1 MEYGRFFS
9 PRNVYYGAGALESLA
24 TVSCQRALIT
34 TDRAIRALGIVE
46 RVERILQANGAVTRI
61 FDQVE
66 AEPSKETAWKAF
78 HLAQEFKPDL
88 FVGVGGGSCMDV
100 GKVAWLLFEHPDL
113 ADLPL
118 SESLQETK
126 SRELRRKARYVAIP
140 TTSGS
145 GSEGTVGAV
154 IVDREANPPFKPVF
168 TSEHLV
174 PDVSILD
181 PELTV
186 SLPPTVTADCGYD
199 ALVHAI
205 EPYVWEFQSD
215 LVDALSVGAAR
226 TIFAW
231 LPKAVADGKDLQARE
246 KMHLASLQGAM
257 AISNAS
263 HTPSKRI
270 GVHALAHS
278 MGAAFHIPHGRANA
292 FLLCPVF
299 AFLYPICKA
308 RLSSLA
314 ASLGIEGASDW
325 SKVANLLAAL
335 DELKAKVGIP
345 LSIKD
350 SGLEEKQWLDQIDQL
365 AARDAEGRD
374 SISFDEIKEI
384 YMHAWNGTRAELRK

>member
-1 MEYGRFFS
+1 MEYCKFFS
-9 PRNVYYGAGALESLA
+9 PRNIYYGAGALESLS
-24 TVSCQRALIT
+24 TVTCQRALIT
-34 TDRAIRALGIVE
+34 TDRVIRELGIVE
-46 RVERILQANGAVTRI
+46 RVEKILQANGAVTRI

-78 HLAQEFKPDL
+78 YLAQEFTPDL
-88 FVGVGGGSCMDV
+88 FVGLGGGSCMDV

-118 SESLQETK
+118 SESVQETQN
-126 SRELRRKARYVAIP
+126 RELRKKARYVAIP

-154 IVDREANPPFKPVF
+154 IVDRQANPPLKPVF
-168 TSEHLV
+168 SSEHLV
-174 PDVSILD
+174 PDIAILD

-205 EPYVWEFQSD
+205 EPYVGDFQSD

-226 TIFAW
+226 TIFEW
-231 LPKAVADGKDLQARE
+231 LPKAVADGKNLQARE
-246 KMHLASLQGAM
+246 KMHLASFQGAV

-270 GVHALAHS
+270 GVHLLAHS
-278 MGAAFHIPHGRANA
+278 MGATLHIPHGRANA

-308 RLSSLA
+308 RFSSLA
-314 ASLGIEGASDW
+314 ASLGIAGKDDR

-335 DELKAKVGIP
+335 DELKEKVGIP

-350 SGLEEKQWLDQIDQL
+350 SGLEEKQWLDQIDRV

-374 SISFDEIKEI
+374 WISFDEIKEI
-384 YMHAWNGTRAELRK
+384 YMHAWNGTRAELKK

>member
-1 MEYGRFFS
+1 MTNRFFS
-9 PRNVYYGAGALESLA
+9 PRSVCYGAGALENLA
-24 TVSCQRALIT
+24 TVSCRRALIT
-34 TDRAIRALGIVE
+34 TDRGIRALGIVE
-46 RVERILQANGAVTRI
+46 RVENILQAAGAVTRV

-66 AEPSKETAWKAF
+66 AEPSKETAWQAF
-78 HLAQEFKPDL
+78 HLAQEFDPDL
-88 FVGVGGGSCMDV
+88 FVGLGGGSCMDV

-118 SESLQETK
+118 SESLEQTK
-126 SRELRRKARYVAIP
+126 SRELRKKARYVAIP

-154 IVDREANPPFKPVF
+154 IVDREADPPLKPVF

-186 SLPPTVTADCGYD
+186 SLPPGVTADCGYD

-226 TIFAW
+226 TILAW
-231 LPKAVADGKDLQARE
+231 LPRAVADGKNLQARE

-263 HTPSKRI
+263 LHAPQHKI

-278 MGAAFHIPHGRANA
+278 MGAAFQIPHGRANA
-292 FLLCPVF
+292 FLLCQVF
-299 AFLYPICKA
+299 AFLYPVHKA

-314 ASLGIEGASDW
+314 ESLGIEGEDHRSR
-325 SKVANLLAAL
+325 VANLLTAL

-350 SGLEEKQWLDQIDQL
+350 SGVEERPWLDQIDQL

-374 SISFDEIKEI
+374 SISADEIREI
-384 YMHAWNGTRAELRK
+384 YMHAWNGTRAELKV

>member
-126 SRELRRKARYVAIP
+126 SRELRRKARYVAVP

-231 LPKAVADGKDLQARE
+231 LPKA
-246 KMHLASLQGAM
+246 
-257 AISNAS
+257 
-263 HTPSKRI
+263 
-270 GVHALAHS
+270 
-278 MGAAFHIPHGRANA
+278 
-292 FLLCPVF
+292 
-299 AFLYPICKA
+299 
-308 RLSSLA
+308 
-314 ASLGIEGASDW
+314 
-325 SKVANLLAAL
+325 
-335 DELKAKVGIP
+335 
-345 LSIKD
+345 
-350 SGLEEKQWLDQIDQL
+350 
-365 AARDAEGRD
+365 
-374 SISFDEIKEI
+374 
-384 YMHAWNGTRAELRK
+384 

>member
-1 MEYGRFFS
+1 MIVIFTINLGWVIVTE
-9 PRNVYYGAGALESLA
+9 A
-24 TVSCQRALIT
+24 
-34 TDRAIRALGIVE
+34 ALGFLGLGLPPDVATWE
-46 RVERILQANGAVTRI
+46 GMLSWEGRRYMET
-61 FDQVE
+61 
-66 AEPSKETAWKAF
+66 EPLKETAWKAF
-78 HLAQEFKPDL
+78 HLAQEFTPDL
-88 FVGVGGGSCMDV
+88 FVGLGGGSCMDV

-118 SESLQETK
+118 SESVQETRN
-126 SRELRRKARYVAIP
+126 RELRKKARYVAIP

-168 TSEHLV
+168 TSEYLV
-174 PDVSILD
+174 PDVAILD
-181 PELTV
+181 PELTI
-186 SLPPTVTADCGYD
+186 SLPPTVTADCGYN

-205 EPYVWEFQSD
+205 EPYVWDFQSD

-263 HTPSKRI
+263 HTPSQRI

-278 MGAAFHIPHGRANA
+278 MGAAFHIAHGRANA

-299 AFLYPICKA
+299 AFLYPTCKA

-314 ASLGIEGASDW
+314 ESLGIEGKNDR

-335 DELKAKVGIP
+335 DELKEKVGIP

-350 SGLEEKQWLDQIDQL
+350 SGLEEQRWLDQIDLVACFQP
-365 AARDAEGRD
+365 AAVSKPCQAGLP
-374 SISFDEIKEI
+374 
-384 YMHAWNGTRAELRK
+384 ARASL

>member
-1 MEYGRFFS
+1 MDSDARPPGGNCRA
-9 PRNVYYGAGALESLA
+9 RA
-24 TVSCQRALIT
+24 VS
-34 TDRAIRALGIVE
+34 
-46 RVERILQANGAVTRI
+46 
-61 FDQVE
+61 
-66 AEPSKETAWKAF
+66 
-78 HLAQEFKPDL
+78 
-88 FVGVGGGSCMDV
+88 
-100 GKVAWLLFEHPDL
+100 HPG
-113 ADLPL
+113 PG
-118 SESLQETK
+118 
-126 SRELRRKARYVAIP
+126 P
-140 TTSGS
+140 
-145 GSEGTVGAV
+145 
-154 IVDREANPPFKPVF
+154 
-168 TSEHLV
+168 
-174 PDVSILD
+174 
-181 PELTV
+181 
-186 SLPPTVTADCGYD
+186 ADCGYD

-231 LPKAVADGKDLQARE
+231 LPRAVAHGKDLQARG

-299 AFLYPICKA
+299 AFLYPIRKA

-314 ASLGIEGASDW
+314 ASLGVEGTDDR

-335 DELKAKVGIP
+335 DELKANVGIP

-374 SISFDEIKEI
+374 SISSDEIKEI
-384 YMHAWNGTRAELRK
+384 YMHAWNGTKAEL